1 MEIQLIFKIS
11 YDPDKDGSLSEFR
24 RKKYQPFKDHIDRL
38 QVAGT
43 LPRGPVKYAVERKQP
58 TRPDGPGPV
67 ADVVRGVFLPQ
78 VAHLAGTPLSLPPGR
93 LVMDPE
99 RIAV

>member
-58 TRPDGPGPV
+58 TLPDGPGPV
-67 ADVVRGVFLPQ
+67 ATVVRGSFIPLLSH
-78 VAHLAGTPLSLPPGR
+78 VAGSR
-93 LVMDPE
+93 LDPE